1 MNYDDP
7 DPPRV
12 FYKFKP
18 TEHRR
23 VSESDKQEHPE
34 AIEVEKILRENLAA
48 EEAKRARHSPPETWR
63 SRRTR
68 DYVLL
73 LAIPNALIGALIL
86 FLPRH
91 PLVPVF
97 GYSLMALYSLGITW
111 IMWVVM
117 DRD

>member
-1 MNYDDP
+1 MNYDEP

-12 FYKFKP
+12 HYSFKP

-23 VSESDKQEHPE
+23 ISESDRQEHPD

-48 EEAKRARHSPPETWR
+48 EAKKRAPAPQPVPWR

-68 DYVLL
+68 DYLL
-73 LAIPNALIGALIL
+73 LLVVPCAIIGALIY

-97 GYSLMALYSLGITW
+97 GLSLIALYSLGITW
-111 IMWVVM
+111 LMWVVM
-117 DRD
+117 DGD